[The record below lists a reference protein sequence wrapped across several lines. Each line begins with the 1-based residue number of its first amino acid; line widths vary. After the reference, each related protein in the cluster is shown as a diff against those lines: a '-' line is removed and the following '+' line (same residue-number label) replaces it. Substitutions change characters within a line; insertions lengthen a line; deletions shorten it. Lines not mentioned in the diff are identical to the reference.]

1 MTHQWRE
8 HPIVQPWKPCR
19 NTGQICNMNWQTCA
33 VDFMNYKILAASWRK
48 RSSFWLSGMYPK
60 QPPFF
65 FWVVPVKWWFQIFT
79 DIKKRCLIKDPLTNM
94 LVEANIHQQKHL
106 FKPTSINKNACLS
119 QHPLKS
125 LVVWSSGFDF
135 LNFVCPEGWFGLWI
149 ASGSDEWRETC
160 SPWFVC
166 FR

>member
-1 MTHQWRE
+1 MPHQWRE

-33 VDFMNYKILAASWRK
+33 VDFMNCKILAASWRK
-48 RSSFWLSGMYPK
+48 RISFWLPGMYPK

-65 FWVVPVKWWFQIFT
+65 FGCSSWMMIPNLYRYK
-79 DIKKRCLIKDPLTNM
+79 KKRCLIKDPLTKM

-119 QHPLKS
+119 QHPLKRV
-125 LVVWSSGFDF
+125 VVWSSGFDF
-135 LNFVCPEGWFGLWI
+135 FNSGCPQGGLWI